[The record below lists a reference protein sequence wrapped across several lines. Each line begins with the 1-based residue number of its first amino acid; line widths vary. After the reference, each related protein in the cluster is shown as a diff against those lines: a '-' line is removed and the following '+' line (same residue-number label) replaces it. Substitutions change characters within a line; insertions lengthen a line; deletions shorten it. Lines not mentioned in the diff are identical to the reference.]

1 MRFTDNA
8 ELTAANMTNT
18 DILAGTDVSEQTD
31 KKFSLAGLADW
42 FLNRFT
48 GLSLAGNNQS
58 VKAALDGLNSTS
70 NQKASGV
77 ATYVMNDV
85 TANANGIRYSV
96 RGKTLFVFI
105 NQGKESGQTTS
116 DFVKIATIPFTPYI
130 AANTFEIQFGNG
142 SQFYQI
148 SCRKGTNATDIYIQ
162 TTVAAGFL
170 MRATLSLPLD

>member
-1 MRFTDNA
+1 MAEQKVNELSTSTPALTDYIMGMSGTA
-8 ELTAANMTNT
+8 EYKALVSAVAKKIVEDYAGST
-18 DILAGTDVSEQTD
+18 LAGS
-31 KKFSLAGLADW
+31 A
-42 FLNRFT
+42 
-48 GLSLAGNNQS
+48 QS
-58 VKAALDGLNSTS
+58 VKSALDALNSTL

-77 ATYVMNDV
+77 ATYVTNDV

-148 SCRKGTNATDIYIQ
+148 SCRKGTNATDIYIH